1 MTLLNADWKDI
12 MPTKVD
18 ELLHRPP
25 IVICLGLKKFAESL
39 EEQKVEVI
47 QVDWVPPAGG
57 DKAMADLLDQL
68 L

>member
-1 MTLLNADWKDI
+1 MQS
-12 MPTKVD
+12 KVD
-18 ELLHRPP
+18 ELLHKPP
-25 IVICLGLKKFAESL
+25 VVICLGLKSFAESL